1 MATKRDEAD
10 VNRVPRKRSGVA
22 EKAVDVIVVEDD
34 ADSREMMATLLTANE
49 CLVRAV
55 ATADAAHDAALERV
69 PDVVVTD
76 LRLVGG
82 SAGWT
87 LAEALRG
94 EPRTKH
100 VALIAVTGEVE
111 PRQAVVAHFDA
122 YLRKP
127 IETTLLIELVKQL
140 AALGRAERRK
150 AFAAG

>member
-1 MATKRDEAD
+1 MTRA
-10 VNRVPRKRSGVA
+10 PRQRSGVA

-34 ADSREMMATLLTANE
+34 DDSRVMMAALLTSND

-69 PDVVVTD
+69 PDVLITD
-76 LRLVGG
+76 LRLIGG

-87 LAEALRG
+87 LAEALRA
-94 EPRTKH
+94 EPRTQH

-127 IETTLLIELVKQL
+127 VEITLLLDLVSQL
-140 AALGRAERRK
+140 SLLSRAERRR
-150 AFAAG
+150 AHAAG